1 MASPITKKE
10 AFRKY
15 RKKEG
20 HYHKADPAHPMN
32 SERTGPPRKDPPKPR
47 KPNPERVKRNPKR
60 KNLKRVKKLVGMQR
74 GTNEIASLDSQGGS
88 E

>member
-47 KPNPERVKRNPKR
+47 KPNPEKGKKKPEKKKPEKGKKTRRYAKRY
-60 KNLKRVKKLVGMQR
+60 
-74 GTNEIASLDSQGGS
+74 
-88 E
+88 